1 MADSVFRVE
10 VGVKIGASTTTLK
23 KDIQGILDKMP
34 ARTVAIKLDTAQSR
48 QNLKAGLDK
57 LKSSATV
64 PVTLT
69 VNGNG
74 LRGASGKNFRAALK
88 AITSDIN
95 AQQAAKITLHIDTKA
110 SQKAMLAEL
119 KKLDLGVNIT
129 PLHNK
134 SGQPRT
140 YVGALREVTQ
150 REAAANARLA
160 QSATLDSSSK
170 QFQVLQA
177 QGQRLTQ
184 EAQQVRDAYLQ
195 TANAQKQGI
204 TKQSFDAAVAGNMRV
219 KNSVD
224 KVAASYAKAADT
236 QTKAQAQA
244 QAEAQA
250 KATEAQAKATEAAAN
265 KRLEVVRQIADFEA
279 HIVRLR
285 SERGAYTRD
294 TDAYK
299 AYTEQITALR
309 QQESQLKNQYAADN
323 NAVGNQGFYAQ
334 LMQEAKALDVVAKA
348 TEKARLAAAKRGS
361 ASAASSQNLQ
371 YEAQKQS
378 VGLNL
383 ATEAGLRYQ
392 KELDELIEKAQ
403 KGSWSLAQFRAA
415 LAKWKQEAKD
425 AGAMAETAGAKLSRM
440 LGDKIGYGAIAL
452 ALMKVRQA
460 LSQVYTNVVNLD
472 AAMTELKKVTD
483 ETAETYQRF
492 MTDAGDQARALGA
505 TMTDVVNATAGF
517 ARLGYNLS
525 DSAELAKTAV
535 VYNNVGDEIASIED
549 ATESVISTM
558 QAFNIEAQNSMTIA
572 DKFNQIG
579 RRNCPAA

>member
-10 VGVKIGASTTTLK
+10 VGAKIGASTTTLK
-23 KDIQGILDKMP
+23 KDIQGILDKMS

-88 AITSDIN
+88 TITSDIN

-129 PLHNK
+129 PRNNNN
-134 SGQPRT
+134 GQPST
-140 YVGALREVTQ
+140 YAGALREVSSLRAT
-150 REAAANARLA
+150 ANARFA
-160 QSATLDSSSK
+160 QSAALDSSSQ

-177 QGQRLTQ
+177 QGQRLMR

-195 TANAQKQGI
+195 TADAQKQGI
-204 TKQSFDAAVAGNMRV
+204 TEQSFDAAVAGNTRV
-219 KNSVD
+219 KASVD
-224 KVAASYAKAADT
+224 RVATAYAKVADAQSKA
-236 QTKAQAQA
+236 QTKA
-244 QAEAQA
+244 
-250 KATEAQAKATEAAAN
+250 T
-265 KRLEVVRQIADFEA
+265 
-279 HIVRLR
+279 
-285 SERGAYTRD
+285 
-294 TDAYK
+294 
-299 AYTEQITALR
+299 
-309 QQESQLKNQYAADN
+309 
-323 NAVGNQGFYAQ
+323 
-334 LMQEAKALDVVAKA
+334 
-348 TEKARLAAAKRGS
+348 
-361 ASAASSQNLQ
+361 ASSQNLQ